1 MKVKFADS
9 FGDSLKTLIRHE
21 SWWYKTYEVVRYK
34 IPVFFKN
41 IYRFRKMLW
50 NHRWYDYRFTLE
62 ALQTSLEIMEA
73 KMHDG
78 MEVRESRDKKIAK
91 MQRAIQILKNINDDK
106 YIEMAEAEFGELIM
120 RDWEFEDV
128 PDKPGYSQLVDNE
141 TPSEKKHNRKVFY
154 RARKLEADEWKEL
167 WKIFEGQDIKGYKK
181 LKSTKSAEEML
192 KTDTWN
198 EWFDG
203 SDMRGWW
210 D

>member
-9 FGDSLKTLIRHE
+9 FGESLKDMIRHE
-21 SWWYKTYEVVRYK
+21 SWWYKTYETIRYK

-41 IYRFRKMLW
+41 IYRFRKVLW

-78 MEVRESRDKKIAK
+78 MEVFESRGKKIEK
-91 MQRAIQILKNINDDK
+91 MQRAIQILKNIGDDN
-106 YIEMAEAEFGELIM
+106 YIEMAESELGPLHM

-128 PDKPGYSQLVDNE
+128 PEKDGYSQLVDNE
-141 TPSEKKHNRKVFY
+141 TPKEKKHNRKVFD
-154 RARKLEADEWKEL
+154 RARKLGEQDWKEL
-167 WKIFEGQDIKGYKK
+167 WKIFEGQDIREYRKIEK
-181 LKSTKSAEEML
+181 TITEEYRL
-192 KTDTWN
+192 KTN
-198 EWFDG
+198 SYNQWFDG
-203 SDMRGWW
+203 SDLRGWW

>member
-1 MKVKFADS
+1 MKIGFADS
-9 FGDSLKTLIRHE
+9 FGDSIKTLIRHNT
-21 SWWYKTYEVVRYK
+21 WWYKTYSTIRYD
-34 IPVFFKN
+34 IPSFLKN

-50 NHRWYDYRFTLE
+50 NHRWWDYRYTLE
-62 ALQTSLEIMEA
+62 ALQTSLEIMEK

-106 YIEMAEAEFGELIM
+106 YTEMAEDELGPLVM
-120 RDWEFEDV
+120 YDWEFVECEDR
-128 PDKPGYSQLVDNE
+128 PGYSQLVDKE
-141 TPSEKKHNRKVFY
+141 SSAEKRHNRKVFNL
-154 RARKLEADEWKEL
+154 ARKLESTEWKEL
-167 WKIFEGQDIKGYKK
+167 WQIFEGQDIRGYKK
-181 LKSTKSAEEML
+181 ISKSLTPEEH
-192 KTDTWN
+192 KNRDVWN